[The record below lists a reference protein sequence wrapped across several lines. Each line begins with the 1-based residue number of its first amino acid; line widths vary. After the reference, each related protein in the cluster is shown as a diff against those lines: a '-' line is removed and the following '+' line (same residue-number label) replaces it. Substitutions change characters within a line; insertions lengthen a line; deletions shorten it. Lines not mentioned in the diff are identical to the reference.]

1 MASLKAKLAEQE
13 SEASSAGNF
22 LYFSSISPLFLIFF
36 SSLSL
41 LFFLFF
47 SSFSHLF
54 LLSFFYI
61 YPLFLIYFSSISPLF
76 LLYFF
81 FLSPLFLL
89 YLSSI
94 SPLFLP
100 SLFPSLTNVTH
111 NNTYLPS
118 AMTDHDT
125 LCPREIVLKPISGK
139 DATKQNRI
147 YPSLTLRQQKM

>member
-1 MASLKAKLAEQE
+1 MRHPAQVTFSISPQFL
-13 SEASSAGNF
+13 
-22 LYFSSISPLFLIFF
+22 LYFSYFSPLYLFYFSSFSPLFLIFF
-36 SSLSL
+36 SSLS
-41 LFFLFF
+41 
-47 SSFSHLF
+47 SIF
-54 LLSFFYI
+54 LLSFSF
-61 YPLFLIYFSSISPLF
+61 ISPLF